1 MCTLSTNCKYDLI
14 FSCSK
19 LLIAKYVKAI
29 FRKQIYTLKKRNIYN
44 IYLRNRIRYWPKTLT
59 DTVSP
64 ATFAKKST
72 NKSLLTNIEK
82 FKRLDWMLWH
92 RFWSATQASVL
103 EDTMTEKICTFDF
116 QWIFIERDEWTC
128 VVDAFNGISLLLHNV
143 KKHYVQLKI
152 YNIFSISVL

>member
-44 IYLRNRIRYWPKTLT
+44 IYLRNRIRYSPKTLT

-64 ATFAKKST
+64 ATFAKYR
-72 NKSLLTNIEK
+72 LTN
-82 FKRLDWMLWH
+82 L
-92 RFWSATQASVL
+92 
-103 EDTMTEKICTFDF
+103 C
-116 QWIFIERDEWTC
+116 
-128 VVDAFNGISLLLHNV
+128 
-143 KKHYVQLKI
+143 
-152 YNIFSISVL
+152 